1 MTANLTYFDNRPLT
15 YRLAL
20 LDGSTTTV
28 DAAGA
33 TDILVALIPDYQ
45 RLWDVLIAACR
56 NSERAAEA
64 AAHRDLFEARHAHA
78 QTVRVELQRRENAAA
93 RRNGTWKVLSAAER
107 AELRRAA
114 TGAVPAGIPRD
125 GVSESGQEPGQ
136 WTTDAV
142 RLVLNRADYGLL
154 ACVGNDDW
162 HDEPAGLPDD
172 SNIVFLDP
180 ADDNTYVDS
189 LEAAGIV
196 TYTGGVA

>member
-1 MTANLTYFDNRPLT
+1 MTANLAYFDNRLLT
-15 YRLAL
+15 YKLVL
-20 LDGSTTTV
+20 LDGTTTTV
-28 DAAGA
+28 DAADD
-33 TDILVALIPDYQ
+33 TDILVALIPGYGLLQ
-45 RLWDVLIAACR
+45 DVLISACR
-56 NSERAAEA
+56 NGERPAEA

-78 QTVRVELQRRENAAA
+78 QTTRVSLQRRIAADA
-93 RRNGTWKVLSAAER
+93 RRNGTWQALSAAER

-114 TGAVPAGIPRD
+114 TGAIPAGIPRD

-154 ACVGNDDW
+154 ASVGNDDW
-162 HDEPAGLPDD
+162 RDEPAGLPDD

-196 TYTGGVA
+196 TYTGGVT